1 MSGRHILFT
10 ETSIFR
16 DTYEVSLKL
25 YRLTT
30 KFSKQFKYSLGTR
43 IIDSSLDL
51 IDLLYKCNSVGDIK
65 EKLVHIDKFINTQE
79 LLKIQLRLGEELG
92 AIPRKNLSSIHL
104 LMESIGKQ
112 IHGIKRNYKNKLA

>member
-1 MSGRHILFT
+1 MSGRPILFT

-112 IHGIKRNYKNKLA
+112 IHGIKRSYKTKLA